1 MHKVNIYGK
10 YKKKGVVLMSFS
22 LRKNEKRLLCSAFA
36 VFAAGMLALA
46 LFLPQGDSIPAAA
59 AEDAATALPAVPILM
74 YHSVCNNTR
83 VQGDY
88 RISPEM
94 FEKDLAYLHD
104 RGYHTIHVA
113 DLAAY
118 VYEGVP
124 LPENP
129 IILTLDD
136 GYLNNLTTVL
146 PLLEKYDMRATV
158 SVVGEFTAAFSE
170 TADPNPFYAYLTWE
184 DIRTLSESGRIEI
197 GNHTYSMHELGDRRG
212 CMMVRGESETD
223 YQATLKKDLQKLQ
236 DALAEYSGVT
246 PTVFTYPYGFISDA
260 SYPVLREMGFLA
272 ALSCYERINYITGEP
287 EQLYRL
293 GRFNR
298 PPHLTTKAF
307 MQKAGL

>member
-1 MHKVNIYGK
+1 
-10 YKKKGVVLMSFS
+10 MSFI
-22 LRKNEKRLLCSAFA
+22 LHKNEKKLLCSAFA

-46 LFLPQGDSIPAAA
+46 LFLPEKESVPASVISS
-59 AEDAATALPAVPILM
+59 AATELPAVPILM

-94 FEKDLAYLHD
+94 FESDLLYLQKK
-104 RGYHTIHVA
+104 GYSTIHVA

-118 VYEGVP
+118 VYEGIP

-158 SVVGEFTAAFSE
+158 SVVGNFTEAFSR
-170 TADPNPFYAYLTWE
+170 TADPNPLYAYLTWE
-184 DIRTLSESGRIEI
+184 DVRTLSESGRVEI
-197 GNHTYSMHELGDRRG
+197 GNHTYSMHEIGSRRG
-212 CMMVRGESETD
+212 CMMVQGESEEGYREILKTD
-223 YQATLKKDLQKLQ
+223 LEKLQ
-236 DALAEYSGVT
+236 TALGEYSGVT
-246 PTVFTYPYGFISDA
+246 PIVFAYPYGFISEE

-298 PPHLTTKAF
+298 SPHLTTKAF
-307 MQKAGL
+307 MQKVGL